1 MKVML
6 LSGGL
11 ASAIFSAAAQA
22 ADPHPRDLEEVVVT
36 AAPIAIG
43 AQSMAQPASGLAG
56 DALARARAPTIGDT
70 VAHEPGVTATFF
82 GPAASR
88 PVIRG
93 LGGDR
98 VQVLTDG
105 LATLDASGVS
115 DDHAV
120 AIDPALADQIEVLRG
135 PATLLYGSGAAGGL
149 VNIVTNRLHEH
160 GAHGLR
166 GLAELRGDTALGER
180 AIAARVDGGGERYVL
195 HADGVARDTDDFDVP
210 DDAGGKV
217 PNSWSETRSLGTGA
231 SWIGE
236 AAAAGAA
243 YSHYDT
249 QYGVPNEDVRIDL
262 QQDRVDFASRIDLPG
277 EGAPTLR
284 LRGAAN
290 DYGHSEIEPG
300 GEVGT
305 RFDIDGRELRL
316 TLDDELP
323 GGFTATAGLQ
333 WQQVE
338 LRATGEEAFV
348 PDSKTDGYGLFGFA
362 RRAAGAGTLELGLRA
377 DHQRI
382 EVDALPDYTGTAL
395 NASAG
400 FTLPA
405 GDALELLGQVVRS
418 ERHPGATEL
427 YADGPHAATQQ
438 FEVGDASL
446 DIEGGWTVDFGLRRQ
461 GGRAQAELRTFASRY
476 DGYIYLAPTGEVED
490 GLPVYQYRQRDA
502 EFYGFEGSLAFALGA
517 GEATTLTLRSDYVR
531 GRLVSGG
538 DLPRIPPW
546 RAGVELAWQGAA
558 TSVSLDVLHAFDQDD
573 VAELETTTG
582 GYTLVTA
589 ELGWRPAWGGID
601 ALVFLKASNLLDEVA
616 RLHTSPLKDDVP
628 LPGRSIAGGIR
639 IAFGGAGR

>member
-1 MKVML
+1 MKSQL
-6 LSGGL
+6 LTGGI
-11 ASAIFSAAAQA
+11 ACAVFSTAAIA

-43 AQSMAQPASGLAG
+43 AQSMAQPASVLAG
-56 DALARARAPTIGDT
+56 DALALARAPTIGDT
-70 VAHEPGVTATFF
+70 VAREPGVTATFF

-98 VQVLTDG
+98 VQILTDG

-149 VNIVTNRLHEH
+149 VNVVTNRLHEH

-180 AIAARVDGGGERYVL
+180 AIAARVDGGSERHVL

-217 PNSWSETRSLGTGA
+217 PNSWSETRSLGAGA
-231 SWIGE
+231 SWIGD
-236 AAAAGAA
+236 AATAGVA

-262 QQDRVDFASRIDLPG
+262 QQDRVDFASRIGLPG

-290 DYGHSEIEPG
+290 DYRHSEIEPG

-323 GGFTATAGLQ
+323 GGFAATAGLQ

-338 LRATGEEAFV
+338 LRAAGEEAFV
-348 PDSKTDGYGLFGFA
+348 PDSKTQEYGLFGFA

-405 GDALELLGQVVRS
+405 GDAVELLGQVVLS

-446 DIEGGWTVDFGLRRQ
+446 DIERGWTVDFGLRRK

-531 GRLVSGG
+531 GRLASGG

-558 TSVSLDVLHAFDQDD
+558 TSASLDVLHAFDQDD

-589 ELGWRPAWGGID
+589 ELGWRPAWAGLD
-601 ALVFLKASNLLDEVA
+601 TLVFLKASNLLDEVA

-628 LPGRSIAGGIR
+628 LPGRSIGAGVR
-639 IAFGGAGR
+639 IAFGGEGR